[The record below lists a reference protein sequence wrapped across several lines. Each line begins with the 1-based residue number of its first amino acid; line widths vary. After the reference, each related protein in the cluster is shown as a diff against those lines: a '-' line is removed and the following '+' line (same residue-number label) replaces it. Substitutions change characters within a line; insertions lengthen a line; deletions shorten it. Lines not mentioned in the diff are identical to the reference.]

1 MQALLA
7 EKELWKFNGQNG
19 DLDAWSLLPFSVGF
33 QPGGLMGWWWV
44 KYEFNKH
51 LGGQIISG
59 WFCK

>member
-33 QPGGLMGWWWV
+33 QG
-44 KYEFNKH
+44 
-51 LGGQIISG
+51 
-59 WFCK
+59 